1 MRDTLLRAKPLN
13 GGDRQ
18 FYLHEVLI
26 KETASHIMTATQT
39 SADTVSETVSN
50 NSISENGE
58 KINTFD
64 KKIGREEVTTPQ

>member
-1 MRDTLLRAKPLN
+1 
-13 GGDRQ
+13 
-18 FYLHEVLI
+18 
-26 KETASHIMTATQT
+26 MTATQT

>member
-1 MRDTLLRAKPLN
+1 MPDGSVFKFDKKIDAN
-13 GGDRQ
+13 Q
-18 FYLHEVLI
+18 ELHQGVPKRSL
-26 KETASHIMTATQT
+26 ANATKFT
-39 SADTVSETVSN
+39 SN